1 LSDFKIVQMRTWK
14 TNKIVDKFE
23 LGIRGDQW
31 WHARAIIYGDWI
43 AEKLAKE
50 LGIKVEYAKNREV
63 KAND

>member
-1 LSDFKIVQMRTWK
+1 MSDFKIVQMRTWK

-23 LGIRGDQW
+23 LVLDGDGW
-31 WHARAIIYGDWI
+31 WKARAIIYGDWI

-63 KAND
+63 KAID

>member
-1 LSDFKIVQMRTWK
+1 MSDFAIKQMRRWRD
-14 TNKIVDKFE
+14 NKIEDKFE
-23 LGIRGDQW
+23 LVIKGDGW
-31 WHARAIIYGDWI
+31 WKARAIIYGDWI